1 MSSLHTGGATA
12 ATAAPEAGRSPAA
25 LARVL
30 LPSMLGLALARTGL
44 IVGSYGSYNQTDLG
58 IYTDGSMLAT
68 LAVMGVLLIILAA
81 SKRQLRR
88 RTVTLLAELCILV
101 ETMLLMA
108 QAAIT
113 LDGEPH
119 GDALFALSMLLSLF
133 SSGAMFYWLR
143 RAKGCSGALAAIYVF
158 GALIVSEVF
167 LEALSLMPQATA
179 LFVAAAGSFAQL
191 ACLFLAFHA
200 RPLHTLNAQEGP
212 HTYFGYTRTP
222 VDDKRFLVSTAIGI
236 GLLAIVIGLLRGY
249 PDGLPIAFS
258 EGERLGYAGLTIV
271 VSAVIVY
278 FMARGNRRTM
288 TMGIWVVLEL
298 LACAA
303 LIAYAAFPQ
312 ALGHGA
318 LFATTVNALMVGLVW
333 YTVVAF
339 ESHGWRDPYYYALAG
354 WIVWLGCRGVART
367 GLLVI
372 YPFAA
377 NDLVVNAVMGLML
390 LVSTQVVFSCCL
402 RDADSLRQLPAE
414 AGAAPAAAGSG
425 EGAIVGGA
433 AMAGSGSGA
442 GGDAPL
448 DVLHPAAGPSAEE
461 IRASVLEA
469 MARDDAPPSPFA
481 AAEGATA
488 PSAAAAPPSG
498 RPTAAMPPAA
508 APAAA
513 PMAAPASR
521 QAGPQFSRL
530 MGLDVESAP
539 VATRQP
545 TLARGVEE
553 MGRRF
558 MLSERE
564 IEVLTLYALGYTQ
577 KRVAEELFISPGT
590 AHTHI
595 KRIYAKTGM
604 HSRQDILDYLEA
616 YGS

>member
-58 IYTDGSMLAT
+58 IYTDGPMLAT

-200 RPLHTLNAQEGP
+200 RPLRTLNAQEGP

-271 VSAVIVY
+271 ISAVIVY

-414 AGAAPAAAGSG
+414 AGAAPVAVGSG
-425 EGAIVGGA
+425 EGAPEAAATGPAGGGEA
-433 AMAGSGSGA
+433 
-442 GGDAPL
+442 GDAPL
-448 DVLHPAAGPSAEE
+448 DALHPAAGPSAEE

-481 AAEGATA
+481 AAEGA
-488 PSAAAAPPSG
+488 
-498 RPTAAMPPAA
+498 
-508 APAAA
+508 
-513 PMAAPASR
+513 AAPASARPAATSPATAPTPMVAPAAR
-521 QAGPQFSRL
+521 QARPQFSRL